1 MLSMTGYGRA
11 AENAH
16 GYSLTI
22 DLRSVNHR
30 YLELNFKIPRT
41 YFFLEDKLRQELT
54 ARLSRGK
61 IDINVN
67 IERLFT
73 DETSLELN
81 LPLVL
86 AYLKA
91 AQELKDKYQLS
102 GELEVNTMLNFPDIF
117 QSGQNE
123 TEEETI
129 LKSAAST
136 LNDAINE
143 LLRMRQMEGLKLR
156 EDLEKRI
163 ALLQGMHSQISLIT
177 PNLVFTYKEKMTKRI
192 KELTEG
198 VEIDPN
204 RITAEA
210 AIFADRSDISEELVR
225 LDSHLQQFLR
235 TLQFS
240 EPIGRKLDFI
250 IQELNREINTIGSKA
265 GDLQIAQIVINFKA
279 ELEKMREQVQNIE

>member
-1 MLSMTGYGRA
+1 MTGYGRA